1 MNLYVYNKQSLT
13 FKKVSIK
20 QYLYLILIIGFI
32 FSGLGF
38 TGAIKFNQLVE
49 KIPVVIRLQ
58 EDEFSEENLKKEIN
72 NLGFKYP
79 DIIYAQAVEETGR
92 FKSPVFKQNN
102 NLFGLKIPNLRPT
115 LATGENLNHAK
126 FRNWRESLIE
136 RAMWDIQNT
145 NNIYSK
151 QEYYQLL
158 DAIYAEKPGY
168 SDRLKQIK

>member
-1 MNLYVYNKQSLT
+1 MKLYVYNKQKLT
-13 FKKVSIK
+13 FQKISIK
-20 QYLYLILIIGFI
+20 QYIYSILIIGFV
-32 FSGLGF
+32 FSGFSF
-38 TGAIKFNQLVE
+38 TAAFKLNQAIE
-49 KIPVVIRLQ
+49 KIPIVIRLQ
-58 EDEFSEENLKKEIN
+58 EDEFSEENLKKEIK

-79 DIIYAQAVEETGR
+79 DVIYAQAIEETGR
-92 FKSPVFKQNN
+92 FKSAVFKQNN

-115 LATGENLNHAK
+115 LAIGENLNHAK

-151 QEYYQLL
+151 EEYYQLL

>member
-115 LATGENLNHAK
+115 LAIGENLNHAK
-126 FRNWRESLIE
+126 FKNWRESLIE

-168 SDRLKQIK
+168 SDRLKNIK